1 MCLLFLEGSQPFPG
15 SQPLHVRFLPPGPPE
30 PALSFQGSMHPGV
43 GGVLGWWALPCPQG
57 LRGSGDG
64 GPAQVQVPP
73 SPTKTFSAVY
83 GGRTCLVPGVLP
95 PAGPPLPP
103 PPAPSSCDL
112 GGPQESLWGE
122 GKGLP
127 WGEFLLEA
135 LRGSGASG
143 AGRSLVWT
151 VGRGSDNGA
160 WRAEL
165 QERN

>member
-15 SQPLHVRFLPPGPPE
+15 SQPLHVLFLPPGPPE

-57 LRGSGDG
+57 LRGPGRGDLLRSRFPPPPPRPSAPFMEEEHAWCQG
-64 GPAQVQVPP
+64 CCPQLGPHCP
-73 SPTKTFSAVY
+73 
-83 GGRTCLVPGVLP
+83 R
-95 PAGPPLPP
+95 PLPP
-103 PPAPSSCDL
+103 PPVTL

-151 VGRGSDNGA
+151 VGRGGDNGA

-165 QERN
+165 